1 MLRRLSLC
9 SLLNQRAAAAGYFTT
24 SSIIHQAAVPSG
36 SGIEFGS
43 DGSVDSGSY
52 DNNNNN
58 NSGPAAKW
66 RRPSLAQQRARRS
79 QLPPAFDVVHWS
91 DEDISRGHLLRVL
104 HRDSFVVL
112 DYHRQTK
119 RLGEE
124 GNKAERVVSVLL
136 PAVYT
141 ARFLGVL
148 EGRMEKV
155 EVQSRFTN
163 AVFAPNLNAPHF
175 FTLKCTSVRPPQ
187 QQQQQGGE
195 ETFDWV
201 VEFDP
206 AESLMLH
213 RFLSQALHYNTGF
226 ARTIV

>member
-1 MLRRLSLC
+1 MLRRLAVC
-9 SLLNQRAAAAGYFTT
+9 PPVARCVAVANYFTT
-24 SSIIHQAAVPSG
+24 TAVRCQAAATSG
-36 SGIEFGS
+36 SGA
-43 DGSVDSGSY
+43 DGAVGDASGS
-52 DNNNNN
+52 
-58 NSGPAAKW
+58 AAKW

-79 QLPPAFDVVHWS
+79 QLPPAFDVVHWN
-91 DEDISRGHLLRVL
+91 DEDITRGHLLRVL

-119 RLGEE
+119 KLGEE

-148 EGRMEKV
+148 EGRLEKV

-163 AVFAPNLNAPHF
+163 AVFTPNPDAPHT
-175 FTLKCTSVRPPQ
+175 FTLKCTSTRPPQ
-187 QQQQQGGE
+187 QQTSGDGG

-201 VEFDP
+201 VEFDA

>member
-1 MLRRLSLC
+1 M
-9 SLLNQRAAAAGYFTT
+9 
-24 SSIIHQAAVPSG
+24 
-36 SGIEFGS
+36 
-43 DGSVDSGSY
+43 
-52 DNNNNN
+52 
-58 NSGPAAKW
+58 
-66 RRPSLAQQRARRS
+66 AQQRARRS
-79 QLPPAFDVVHWS
+79 QLPPAFDVVHWN

-119 RLGEE
+119 KLGEE

-163 AVFAPNLNAPHF
+163 AVFAPKPDAPHS
-175 FTLKCTSVRPPQ
+175 FTLNCTSMRPQ
-187 QQQQQGGE
+187 QQQQQSGGDDE
-195 ETFDWV
+195 KFDWV